1 MNTAELNNYRARL
14 LALRGRLVRAVNSS
28 EQALREDILAP
39 GDSSSVPT
47 HPADADAEGVD
58 EQVAIA
64 QNEEFLLSEVVAA
77 LERIDG
83 GTYGSCTR
91 CGGPI
96 ASERLNAAPYA
107 ALCIDCARR
116 EEQSR
121 GRA

>member
-1 MNTAELNNYRARL
+1 L

-83 GTYGSCTR
+83 GTYGSCAR

-96 ASERLNAAPYA
+96 ARERLNAAPYA

-121 GRA
+121 GPA